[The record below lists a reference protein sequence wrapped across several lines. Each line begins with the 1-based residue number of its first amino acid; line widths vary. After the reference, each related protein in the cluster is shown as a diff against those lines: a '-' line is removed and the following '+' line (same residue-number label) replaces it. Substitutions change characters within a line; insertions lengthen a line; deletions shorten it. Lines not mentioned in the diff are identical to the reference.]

1 MAAEEHEQSV
11 VEMTIYIYDWECFR
25 YDWLV
30 VFLDLADGT
39 FTIFHNDAEAL
50 LNWMDPFSLY
60 IGFNSKAYD
69 QWIMKAACSGWENED
84 IKDLSDYLIRGGN
97 GWEHP
102 DADQMRFWFNNADIM
117 DDMQQGLSLKAIEGH
132 MGMSIEETEV
142 DFNLDRP
149 LTPKELE
156 ETIRYCKHD
165 VEATAKLVQTR
176 KNYLTTKISVGKM
189 AGIPEMKALS
199 MTNAKLTAAFLGA
212 RKPPVP
218 WKDEREYRYPENLK
232 REYIPREVFGFF
244 DRMKDPSISDEV
256 LFKSKLK
263 VNIGE
268 AEATIGYGGI
278 HLGIPY
284 YVWEGGD
291 KCDTSGTDG
300 MENAVST

>member
-1 MAAEEHEQSV
+1 
-11 VEMTIYIYDWECFR
+11 MTIYIYDWECFR

-30 VFLDLADGT
+30 VFMDLADGI
-39 FTIFHNDAEAL
+39 FTIFHNDSEAL

-102 DADQMRFWFNNADIM
+102 DADQMLFRFNNCDIM

-176 KNYLTTKISVGKM
+176 KNYLTTKVSVGKM

-232 REYIPREVFGFF
+232 REYIPQEVFDFF
-244 DRMKDPSISDEV
+244 DRMKDPSISDEA

-284 YVWEGGD
+284 YIWEGGG
-291 KCDTSGTDG
+291 KR
-300 MENAVST
+300 